1 MAEHDLDAYLVF
13 SEDAHNSEYVARCDE
28 RRSWL
33 TGVSFFESF
42 PSVPPPFVLGVLGVV
57 VVVLGLIPPPFFF
70 FFF

>member
-33 TGVSFFESF
+33 TGVSFFESS
-42 PSVPPPFVLGVLGVV
+42 PSVPPPFVLGV
-57 VVVLGLIPPPFFF
+57 VVLGLFPPPFFF